1 MNERM
6 YELLAQARNQP
17 VDVVKRAPY
26 GSCIL
31 TPVQLEKYTELVMQ
45 ECAEITKQHFVKI
58 FLKNISE

>member
-6 YELLAQARNQP
+6 FELLAQSRDQP

-31 TPVQLEKYTELVMQ
+31 TPAQLEKYTKLIVQ
-45 ECAEITKQHFVKI
+45 ECANVSKEHFGV
-58 FLKNISE
+58 EE

>member
-31 TPVQLEKYTELVMQ
+31 TPAQLEKYTKLIVQ
-45 ECAEITKQHFVKI
+45 ECANVSKEHFGV
-58 FLKNISE
+58 EQ

>member
-6 YELLAQARNQP
+6 YELLAQARDQP

-31 TPVQLEKYTELVMQ
+31 TPAQLEKYTKLIVQ
-45 ECAEITKQHFVKI
+45 ECANVSKEHFGV
-58 FLKNISE
+58 EQ

>member
-6 YELLAQARNQP
+6 FELLAQARDQP

-31 TPVQLEKYTELVMQ
+31 TPAQLEKYTKLIVQ
-45 ECAEITKQHFVKI
+45 ECANVSKEHFGVE
-58 FLKNISE
+58 L

>member
-6 YELLAQARNQP
+6 FELLAQARDQP

-31 TPVQLEKYTELVMQ
+31 TPVQLEKYTKLIVQ
-45 ECAEITKQHFVKI
+45 ECANVSKEHFGVE
-58 FLKNISE
+58 L

>member
-1 MNERM
+1 MKERIR
-6 YELLAQARNQP
+6 ELLAQARNQP
-17 VDVVKRAPY
+17 VDVVKQAPY

>member
-1 MNERM
+1 MNKRM

-31 TPVQLEKYTELVMQ
+31 TPAQLEKYTKLIVQ
-45 ECAEITKQHFVKI
+45 ECANVSKEHFGV
-58 FLKNISE
+58 EQ